1 MAAYT
6 IQIPGGQLSDE
17 RKAALP
23 EAIKDVH
30 AKTTGAPRDLT
41 QATVL
46 EISSACFWL
55 RGTPLECHRIFV
67 HGFVAGDAEY
77 SYEPALRDAAASA
90 VASAADFELGSVV
103 VTISE
108 VPADKMKPARSPNQ

>member
-1 MAAYT
+1 LRERTATYT
-6 IQIPGGQLSDE
+6 TQIPGRQLSDE

-30 AKTTGAPRDLT
+30 VKTTGAPRDLT

-55 RGTPLECHRIFV
+55 HGASLQCHQITV
-67 HGFVAGDAEY
+67 HGFVAGDAAH
-77 SYEPALRDAAASA
+77 SSGPALCDAAASA
-90 VASAADFELGSVV
+90 VASATDFEREASW
-103 VTISE
+103 
-108 VPADKMKPARSPNQ
+108 